1 MLLETKLNCSKVFS
15 SGLSVSR
22 YPRYPS
28 LGAARG
34 GARSCGGGS
43 GQAGASTRGFC
54 AARAAPPRLLP
65 APTADQRAGL
75 GGAGADRLLLAS
87 RRRGA
92 RATAPGPPAM
102 IT

>member
-1 MLLETKLNCSKVFS
+1 MDLETKLNCSKVSS

-43 GQAGASTRGFC
+43 GQAGGSTRGFC
-54 AARAAPPRLLP
+54 AARAPPRPACALP
-65 APTADQRAGL
+65 RQRTSGR
-75 GGAGADRLLLAS
+75 GGAGADRRLLAS

-92 RATAPGPPAM
+92 RATAPGRPAM

>member
-1 MLLETKLNCSKVFS
+1 MDLETKLNCSKVSS

-43 GQAGASTRGFC
+43 GQAGGSTRGFC
-54 AARAAPPRLLP
+54 AARAPPRPACALPRQRTSGRGGAGRALTAVSLRPAGGEPAPPRP
-65 APTADQRAGL
+65 
-75 GGAGADRLLLAS
+75 GG
-87 RRRGA
+87 RR
-92 RATAPGPPAM
+92 
-102 IT
+102 